1 MGLILDSSAII
12 AGERK
17 GHSAADVL
25 SGIRAVAGPEPA
37 ALSVISV
44 IELEHG
50 IWRAKTAAQASA
62 RRMFMD
68 DLFQAVPVYPL
79 TFDIARL
86 AARIGGEAQRNGTSI
101 PFQDLVI
108 GVTALQ
114 FSYAVATLN
123 VRHFQMIPGLV
134 VKPLR

>member
-17 GHSAADVL
+17 GQSAADVL
-25 SGIRAVAGPEPA
+25 SGILAAVGPDLA

-50 IWRAKTAAQASA
+50 IWRARTAAQASA
-62 RRMFMD
+62 RQKFMD

-86 AARIGGEAQRNGTSI
+86 AARIGGEAQRKGVAI
-101 PFQDLVI
+101 PLQDLVI

-114 FSYAVATLN
+114 FNYAVATLN

-134 VKPLR
+134 VKSL

>member
-17 GHSAADVL
+17 GQSAADVL
-25 SGIRAVAGPEPA
+25 SGILAVTGPEPA

-44 IELEHG
+44 IDSGAWHL
-50 IWRAKTAAQASA
+50 ASQDRGTSL
-62 RRMFMD
+62 RRQKFMD
-68 DLFQAVPVYPL
+68 DLFQAIPVYPV

-86 AARIGGEAQRNGTSI
+86 AARIGGEAQRKGVAI

-114 FSYAVATLN
+114 FNYAVATLN
-123 VRHFQMIPGLV
+123 VRHFQMIPGLA
-134 VKPLR
+134 VKSL